1 MADRVN
7 YREIHLEREGPVAIL
22 RLARPAVLNAYTP
35 DMGDEIV
42 HACRALAADAAIR
55 ALVVTGEG
63 RAFCAGADR
72 RFLQGATARSGLRL
86 GEEHFITGF
95 AAELAALPILT
106 VAAINGAAAGIG
118 VTMTLAMDLRVV
130 DEVAPL
136 LLNFAELGIL
146 PGLGSTWFLP
156 RLVGS
161 ARARELLLARRRI
174 SGAEAAAMGLVNQAL
189 PAAELLPRAREL
201 AAAVAGCPRAV
212 VGSIKQALLAGEA
225 GTLAQAL
232 HSERTLA
239 AALRGAPTE
248 APTDG

>member
-1 MADRVN
+1 MD
-7 YREIHLEREGPVAIL
+7 YREIRVQREGPVAL
-22 RLARPAVLNAYTP
+22 LWLSRPSVLNAYTP

-42 HACRALAADAAIR
+42 HACRALAADEGVR
-55 ALVVTGEG
+55 ALVFTGEG

-72 RFLQGATARSGLRL
+72 AFLQGERSGSGLRL

-95 AAELAALPILT
+95 AEELAALPLLT

-118 VTMTLAMDLRVV
+118 VTMTLAMDLRIA
-130 DEVAPL
+130 DEAAPMV
-136 LLNFAELGIL
+136 LNFAELGIL

-174 SGAEAAAMGLVNQAL
+174 TGAEAATLGLVNHAL
-189 PAAELLPRAREL
+189 PAARVLPHALEL
-201 AAAVAGCPRAV
+201 AASAAACSRRV
-212 VGSIKQALLAGEA
+212 VGTIKQALGAGEN
-225 GTLAQAL
+225 GTLAEAM
-232 HSERTLA
+232 HTERTLA
-239 AALRGAPTE
+239 AALRAAPTE